1 MSVLTILVV
10 GLIATAYMSLV
21 HWVTD
26 RSTLGTRN
34 LLRALGSFMIPE
46 PFRSRGI
53 SLGLHFVA
61 GIFFTTVY
69 AFIFDFLEP
78 STLFAYVEMGT
89 LIGLAHGFFLGVF
102 FYGLDPVEGPVRFRP
117 AAALIN
123 VLSHVVFGVAVGFG
137 MGLTQRTGTVAWFA
151 IYGLA
156 GLIALTSVYMMA
168 GIPVRRRRPHKAAA

>member
-21 HWVTD
+21 HWVAD

-53 SLGLHFVA
+53 SLGLHFLA

-78 STLFAYVEMGT
+78 STLFAYVETGL

-102 FYGLDPVEGPVRFRP
+102 FYGLDPVEGPANFRP
-117 AAALIN
+117 GAALIN
-123 VLSHVVFGVAVGFG
+123 VLSHVVFGLAVGFG
-137 MGLTQRTGTVAWFA
+137 MGLTQRTGTVAWFG

-168 GIPVRRRRPHKAAA
+168 GIPVRRRRHHKATA